1 MIKCLMWKVDV
12 MLKFIQSAKFYLP
25 IIYIVIG
32 ILLYMLIAKMIDSVS
47 KIDIKHSKG
56 MDKRKNT
63 VIALI
68 KNMIKYT
75 IAIIVII
82 MILNVYDVNT
92 TSLIASLGAATVIIG
107 LAFQD
112 IIKDFLAGVFLVFDN
127 AYAVGDYVQINGFT
141 GEVVSLGLKT
151 TKIKAY
157 TGEVKILS
165 NSSFTEVINY
175 SLNHSKLLI
184 YIPIHYQAKIEQIEK
199 VLTEVKKT
207 IEKDSNVY
215 SMELLGIDEF
225 ADSAIKYVVVIDC
238 SPMTQQVSKR
248 KVLKLIKMSFDK
260 EGIIIP
266 YNQIDVHLEK

>member
-1 MIKCLMWKVDV
+1 MF
-12 MLKFIQSAKFYLP
+12 KFLQSEKFYLP
-25 IIYIVIG
+25 IIYIVVG
-32 ILLYMLIAKMIDSVS
+32 ILVYAVIAKMITSIS

-68 KNMIKYT
+68 KNVIKYM
-75 IAIIVII
+75 IASIIII
-82 MILNVYDVNT
+82 MILNVYGVNT
-92 TSLIASLGAATVIIG
+92 TSLIASLGVVTAVLG

-112 IIKDFLAGVFLVFDN
+112 TIKDFLAGVFLIFDN

-151 TKIKAY
+151 TKVKAY
-157 TGEVKILS
+157 TGEIKILS

-175 SLNHSKLLI
+175 SLNHSKMLI
-184 YIPIHYQAKIEQIEK
+184 YIPVHYNASIEQVEN
-199 VLTEVKKT
+199 VLNDVKKT
-207 IEKDSNVY
+207 IEKEKDVY

-225 ADSAIKYVVVIDC
+225 ADSAMKYVVVIDC
-238 SPMTQQVSKR
+238 ASMTHYGSKR

-260 EGIIIP
+260 EGIVIP
-266 YNQIDVHLEK
+266 YNQIDVHIEK